1 MAKIL
6 SLLVAIAIW
15 FLIKE
20 HLATTGTD
28 SSSTTKRSILEVYPK
43 AIPVKDGKER

>member
-6 SLLVAIAIW
+6 SLLVAVAIW

-20 HLATTGTD
+20 HLAATSTD
-28 SSSTTKRSILEVYPK
+28 SSSTSKRSKVEEYPK
-43 AIPVKDGKER
+43 AIPVKEKK

>member
-20 HLATTGTD
+20 HLTSGTD
-28 SSSTTKRSILEVYPK
+28 SSSTSNRSILEQYPK
-43 AIPVKDGKER
+43 AIPVKEGKK

>member
-20 HLATTGTD
+20 HLAATTD

-43 AIPVKDGKER
+43 AIPVKDGKK